1 MEANSSCSGEIG
13 YVHIEQLL
21 DRYEKNGHLTMQA
34 SLMGK
39 QSVLYRLQEYCL
51 KVYTARGKLDGE
63 YECEALL
70 SLQNNHHV
78 PELYAY
84 ASGNFALT
92 EWIEGFN
99 LREYRAAYGHIPH
112 NLMYDMFSTELQQI
126 QAGYHDWDAIRYE
139 NLLWTATGE
148 VKRTDFWLCEPVRC
162 MRLRERLQ
170 QDMIRKIERI
180 YSGDGTDLEELMHYF
195 DRPGLTSTEVQEA
208 LAHFRSQTPRM
219 AIAQ

>member
-21 DRYEKNGHLTMQA
+21 DRYEKNSHLTMQA

-39 QSVLYRLQEYCL
+39 QSVFYRLQEYCL
-51 KVYTARGKLDGE
+51 KVYTARGKMNGE

-112 NLMYDMFSTELQQI
+112 NLMYDIFSTELQQI
-126 QAGYHDWDAIRYE
+126 QAGYHDWDVIRYE

-170 QDMIRKIERI
+170 QEMIRKIERI
-180 YSGDGTDLEELMHYF
+180 YGGDGTEPEELMHYF
-195 DRPGLTSTEVQEA
+195 DRHRLTSTEVQEA

>member
-1 MEANSSCSGEIG
+1 MRIVKSLPAN
-13 YVHIEQLL
+13 IEQLL

-39 QSVLYRLQEYCL
+39 QSVIYRLQEYCL
-51 KVYTARGKLDGE
+51 KVYTARGKMDGE

-126 QAGYHDWDAIRYE
+126 QAGYHDWDVIRYE

-170 QDMIRKIERI
+170 QEMIRNIERI
-180 YSGDGTDLEELMHYF
+180 YSGDGTNLEVLMHYF
-195 DRPGLTSTEVQEA
+195 DRHGLTSTEVQEA

>member
-1 MEANSSCSGEIG
+1 MRIVKSLPAN
-13 YVHIEQLL
+13 IEQLL

-39 QSVLYRLQEYCL
+39 QSVVYRLQEYCL

-84 ASGNFALT
+84 ASGNFTLT

-126 QAGYHDWDAIRYE
+126 QAGYHDWDVIRYE

-162 MRLRERLQ
+162 MRIQERLQ
-170 QDMIRKIERI
+170 QEIIQKIDRI
-180 YSGDGTDLEELMHYF
+180 YGCDGTDLEELMHYF
-195 DRPGLTSTEVQEA
+195 DRHGLTSAEVQEA
-208 LAHFRSQTPRM
+208 LAHFRSQTPRK
-219 AIAQ
+219 AKAQ